1 RSEGEDHRGGRRV
14 RAEADRKHRQ
24 GPGPLPLHP
33 VIPLRGRF
41 QLPVPWF
48 LFALVLL
55 GGCAQVGPLTPPS
68 AHLPRPP
75 SDFAATRS
83 GPAVSLR
90 WTPPT
95 QTSDGANW
103 SGPTGYRLCVW
114 PGVER
119 GAPAQA
125 APKPLPTPP
134 QIPSPPPPHAGA
146 DQTPSGRR
154 LPTCPQWLVLDA
166 PPPLQL
172 PVASLGL
179 TTPFATLALYAVN
192 RQGDGAGWSNPVT
205 VPLTPVA
212 PPPRLATA
220 TPTADG
226 VALRWTPPQPPP
238 AAVKIYRN
246 ATLVA
251 TVAGAATSY
260 LDPTA
265 AWDQPYQYFL
275 RSAAGTGDAA
285 VESQPSNVLQVTPGD
300 VFAPPAPT
308 GLEAVAA
315 PGGDAVDLSWN
326 APSARDLAGY
336 NVYLQIGDGPWQQR
350 NATLLP
356 TPVFHDSLP
365 AAPAGAALRYAVTA
379 LDSHGNQSPR
389 SAPVRPH

>member
-154 LPTCPQWLVLDA
+154 LPTCPEWLVLDA

-192 RQGDGAGWSNPVT
+192 RHPH
-205 VPLTPVA
+205 
-212 PPPRLATA
+212 R
-220 TPTADG
+220 
-226 VALRWTPPQPPP
+226 RWRRPE
-238 AAVKIYRN
+238 V
-246 ATLVA
+246 
-251 TVAGAATSY
+251 
-260 LDPTA
+260 D
-265 AWDQPYQYFL
+265 
-275 RSAAGTGDAA
+275 
-285 VESQPSNVLQVTPGD
+285 
-300 VFAPPAPT
+300 PAPT
-308 GLEAVAA
+308 PARRRQDLPQCN
-315 PGGDAVDLSWN
+315 PGRYRRRR
-326 APSARDLAGY
+326 RD
-336 NVYLQIGDGPWQQR
+336 V
-350 NATLLP
+350 
-356 TPVFHDSLP
+356 VS
-365 AAPAGAALRYAVTA
+365 
-379 LDSHGNQSPR
+379 
-389 SAPVRPH
+389 RPHRGLG

>member
-1 RSEGEDHRGGRRV
+1 
-14 RAEADRKHRQ
+14 
-24 GPGPLPLHP
+24 
-33 VIPLRGRF
+33 
-41 QLPVPWF
+41 
-48 LFALVLL
+48 LV
-55 GGCAQVGPLTPPS
+55 GCAQVGPLVPPS
-68 AHLPRPP
+68 ADLPRPP
-75 SDFAATRS
+75 ADFTALRQGSALE
-83 GPAVSLR
+83 LR
-90 WTPPT
+90 WTPPAK
-95 QTSDGANW
+95 TSDGANW
-103 SGPTGYRLCVW
+103 PGPTSYHLCVW
-114 PGVER
+114 PGVQL
-119 GAPAQA
+119 GVPAPP

-146 DQTPSGRR
+146 DQTPSGLR

-251 TVAGAATSY
+251 SVAGTATSY
-260 LDPTA
+260 LDSTA

-285 VESQPSNVLQVTPGD
+285 VESQPSNVLQVTPVD

-326 APSARDLAGY
+326 EDAARDLAGY
-336 NVYLQIGDGPWQQR
+336 NLYRQIGGGGWEKR
-350 NATLLP
+350 NSAPLP

-365 AAPAGAALRYAVTA
+365 PGPGPLRYAVTA
-379 LDSHGNQSPR
+379 LDRHGNESPR
-389 SAPVRPH
+389 SLPAIPH